1 MKRITTLLAGLL
13 LSAASHAEVAECYS
27 WQPDAGKTAATLQTM
42 QEAAAIHEKLGAAV
56 GIYQINVGGSH
67 VDYCMRWDN
76 IMAWGAS
83 KDQMIFIIHSP
94 SMFPVYYT
102 STRARARTKF
112 GG

>member
-56 GIYQINVGGSH
+56 GIYQINVAALMLITACVGTTS
-67 VDYCMRWDN
+67 WP
-76 IMAWGAS
+76 GAHPRI
-83 KDQMIFIIHSP
+83 K
-94 SMFPVYYT
+94 
-102 STRARARTKF
+102 
-112 GG
+112 